1 MTASDLSLLPEE
13 LRNKEEEAK
22 RKAKEAMKTPKFDM
36 HMPEKG
42 TNGSVKKP
50 IPEVKEDWVK
60 FGLNGEKK
68 PEKKGIFKI
77 KKKVTPPP
85 SPTPVAPPKP
95 KVDLWAKY
103 CIPAKGLFKKIKQDE
118 IHKDTVTEEYTW
130 LVKSEYWLK
139 VRALLFIVL
148 IIIILFAAGWIGIRS
163 YQLGL
168 LNQYNESVVKL
179 NSANAQ
185 IGQFNLEKE
194 RIADLKTKI
203 VLVDEV
209 FSNHVYWTN
218 LFGLL
223 EQSTLDNISYIE
235 FKTWGENY
243 VLLTALAPSYSDLA
257 KQVDA
262 LERADFAESIDI
274 DMANVYIDEETD
286 DQEVRGVIEIKLKS
300 DVLYK

>member
-13 LRNKEEEAK
+13 LRSKEAEAK
-22 RKAKEAMKTPKFDM
+22 KKAKEAMKTPKFDM

-42 TNGSVKKP
+42 GNGTTKKP
-50 IPEVKEDWVK
+50 IPAVKEDWVK

-68 PEKKGIFKI
+68 EEKRGVFKM

-85 SPTPVAPPKP
+85 APKPVAPPKP

-103 CIPAKGLFKKIKQDE
+103 CSPAKGLFKKIKQDE
-118 IHKDTVTEEYTW
+118 IHKDTVTPEYIW

-139 VRALLFIVL
+139 VRALCFILL
-148 IIIILFAAGWIGIRS
+148 IICILFAAGWIGIRS

-168 LNQYNESVVKL
+168 LNQYNDSVKSL
-179 NSANAQ
+179 NGVNAQ
-185 IGQFNLEKE
+185 ISQFNLEKE
-194 RIADLKTKI
+194 RIEELKTKI

-209 FSNHVYWTN
+209 FSGHVYWTN
-218 LFGLL
+218 LFSLL

-235 FKTWGENY
+235 FKSWGENY
-243 VLLTALAPSYSDLA
+243 VMLTALAPSYSELA

-262 LERADFAESIDI
+262 LERAGFAESVDI
-274 DMANVYIDEETD
+274 DMANIYIDEETD
-286 DQEVRGVIEIKLKS
+286 EKEVRGVIELKLKS
-300 DVLYK
+300 NVLYK